1 MATLRLILPGWL
13 DSLND
18 YDLDATFLPEL
29 LCLRRLL
36 ARSNKRA
43 DSEVSFRAALLQSLP
58 SEQPLP
64 SSSAALSYLADSGR
78 APEGVCFRLDP
89 VHLKVDRDHARLVSG
104 DNLPLEAYE
113 AEALID
119 CFNQHF
125 KDDGLKLAFFHP
137 QRWYL
142 CLPEN
147 PGIEC
152 RDLDQ
157 VAGRSVEPFAPTGS
171 WARQWQSWLTEA
183 QMLFFAHSVNEQ
195 REIRGLLTVNSL
207 WLWGGDRL
215 PNATLSEDPL
225 SLFGEHDFLRGAAK
239 HFQLPLLPEFSE
251 ESVHLALAEAEQ
263 NNLLV
268 LDSSAYELL
277 INGDLEGWQR
287 QLVQLE
293 THLLLAEKLLRAKQ
307 ITALEIVPLN
317 GQIYRLTRWDRW
329 KFWATAPS
337 LQSLFFPAELM

>member
-1 MATLRLILPGWL
+1 MATLRLILPGLL

-18 YDLDATFLPEL
+18 YGLDATFLPAL

-36 ARSNKRA
+36 GRARSEPYA
-43 DSEVSFRAALLQSLP
+43 EPSFRAALLQSLP
-58 SEQPLP
+58 SEQPIS
-64 SSSAALSYLADSGR
+64 SSSAALSYLSDSGR
-78 APEGVCFRLDP
+78 APVGVCFRLDP

-104 DNLPLEAYE
+104 ENLPLEGYE

-125 KDDGLKLAFFHP
+125 SEDGLKLECFHP

-152 RDLDQ
+152 RDLDE

-195 REIRGLLTVNSL
+195 RDVRGLLAVNSL
-207 WLWGGDRL
+207 WLWGGDCL
-215 PNATLSEDPL
+215 PSTTLSENNL
-225 SLFGEHDFLRGAAK
+225 TLFGEHDFLRGAAR
-239 HFQLPLLPEFSE
+239 HFQLPLVAEFN
-251 ESVHLALAEAEQ
+251 LATAQQALATEGSAD
-263 NNLLV
+263 LIV

-287 QLVQLE
+287 QIMVLE
-293 THLLLAEKLLRAKQ
+293 LYLQLAETLLRTKQ
-307 ITALEIVPLN
+307 IAELELVPLN
-317 GQIYRLTRWDRW
+317 GRIYRLGRWDLL
-329 KFWATAPS
+329 KFWATRPS
-337 LQSLFFPAELM
+337 LQSLFFPAETK